1 MEKSLV
7 IALEDFKANLVK
19 LVNGCGISPYFLEPI
34 IKELYFEIHDASTS
48 LVQEEYKT
56 EAERQKESNETDSS
70 MPVISP
76 EDIESM
82 VNPDA
87 NDEVTM

>member
-7 IALEDFKANLVK
+7 IALEDFRASLVK
-19 LVNGCGISPYFLEPI
+19 LVNECGISPYFLEPI
-34 IKELYFEIHDASTS
+34 IKDLYFEIRDASTS
-48 LVQEEYKT
+48 LVQEEYKA
-56 EAERQKESNETDSS
+56 EAERQKEANEADPST
-70 MPVISP
+70 PVMSP

-82 VNPDA
+82 ANPDT